1 MSAVLGPIHFW
12 LYEKIGNQEQL
23 TAAIAE
29 LAENNGWIKDA
40 GHYTKTLPALESV
53 IDEDNIH
60 GWLQAQIADAE
71 TRWAD
76 LVTEIL
82 SSDEKRLEALC
93 AEGEQFGEHHALQ
106 SDSADA
112 VYKAFDDF
120 FVNGMPCDRINKV
133 TEFSAQSV
141 SWEMSQD
148 IHAPYWNGSDAPYYA
163 IRTSVMQGMLKGSG
177 YTLTARDDFHYSI
190 TQR

>member
-12 LYEKIGNQEQL
+12 LYKKIGNQEQL

-40 GHYTKTLPALESV
+40 SHYIKTLPALESV
-53 IDEDNIH
+53 IDEGNIH
-60 GWLQAQIADAE
+60 GWLQAQISDAE

-93 AEGEQFGEHHALQ
+93 AAGKQFGETHALQ
-106 SDSADA
+106 ADSADA

-141 SWEMSQD
+141 CWEMSQD

-163 IRTSVMQGMLKGSG
+163 IRTSAMQGMLKGSS